1 MLQAQNESVNNKV
14 RLVDGDNANE
24 GRVEVR
30 GMGHPW
36 GGVCDDGFGLQEANV
51 FCKAAGFRLGA
62 KEAVLLSRFGPTD
75 DGKINLDQV
84 ECEGHEEDL
93 MECKF
98 NPWLE
103 HDCSVKEFAGLSQV
117 SSNCHAMILTVMK
130 FETIAGVVCIDE
142 SRECEEEEWR

>member
-1 MLQAQNESVNNKV
+1 M
-14 RLVDGDNANE
+14 RLVGGDNDHE

-30 GMGHPW
+30 GMGHSW

-62 KEAVLLSRFGPTD
+62 KEAVQLSRFGPTS
-75 DGKINLDQV
+75 DGKINLDEV
-84 ECEGHEEDL
+84 DCEGHEEDL
-93 MECKF
+93 MDCKF

-103 HDCSVKEFAGLSQV
+103 HDCSIKEFAGTF
-117 SSNCHAMILTVMK
+117 CIEILRWQS
-130 FETIAGVVCIDE
+130 FAGVVCIDE

>member
-1 MLQAQNESVNNKV
+1 M

-103 HDCSVKEFAGLSQV
+103 HDCSVKEFAGLPQFFP
-117 SSNCHAMILTVMK
+117 N
-130 FETIAGVVCIDE
+130 
-142 SRECEEEEWR
+142 